1 MRDVWDRQLR
11 EHAASVA
18 QMDSVIPVLADFAER
33 LCMAFANG
41 GTLYTFGNGGSAADA
56 QHFAAELVG
65 HYCRDRRAL
74 PAVALTTDPSVVT
87 CIGNDYD
94 FSSIFSR
101 QVGALARPGDV
112 VVAFSTSGTS
122 PNVVSGLR
130 AARDRGATTVL
141 LCGRSGSPAAADVVV
156 AMPAEHTARI
166 QEMHVL
172 ALHLVSEW
180 VDDWAARPAG
190 ASLCDPASP
199 LPR

>member
-1 MRDVWDRQLR
+1 MLEVWEQQLR

-18 QMDSVIPVLADFAER
+18 NMESVIPTLADFAER
-33 LCMAFANG
+33 LCAAFANG

-56 QHFAAELVG
+56 QHFAAEMVG
-65 HYCRDRRAL
+65 HYRRDRPAL
-74 PAVALTTDPSVVT
+74 PAVALTTDPSVTT

-94 FSSIFSR
+94 FTVIFAR
-101 QVGALARPGDV
+101 QVRALAGPADV

-122 PNVVSGLR
+122 PNVIAGLR
-130 AARDRGATTVL
+130 AARERGATTVL
-141 LCGRSGSPAAADVVV
+141 LCGQAGSPAGADIVV

-180 VDDWAARPAG
+180 VDDWAAAKL
-190 ASLCDPASP
+190 A
-199 LPR
+199 

>member
-11 EHAASVA
+11 EHAESVA
-18 QMDSVIPVLADFAER
+18 KMESVLPTLADFAER
-33 LCMAFANG
+33 LCAAFVNG

-65 HYCRDRRAL
+65 HYRRDRRAL
-74 PAVALTTDPSVVT
+74 PAVALSTDPSVVT

-94 FSSIFSR
+94 FSSIFAR
-101 QVGALARPGDV
+101 QVGALARPADI

-122 PNVVSGLR
+122 PNVVAGLA

-141 LCGRSGSPAAADVVV
+141 LCGQAGSSAAADIVV

-180 VDDWAARPAG
+180 IDDWAAA
-190 ASLCDPASP
+190 
-199 LPR
+199 